1 MDRKQVCLTSMTFQH
16 KLIIA
21 ILMKIGMSEVMSYI
35 FKICSSSIEII
46 RFLQETKAKQKQ
58 QQ

>member
-1 MDRKQVCLTSMTFQH
+1 MTFQH